1 MARILKVPFAIADA
15 TTLTEAGYVGED
27 VENILLK
34 LIQAADYDVAKA
46 EKGIIY
52 IDEIDKI
59 TRKSENPSITRDVS
73 GEGVQQ
79 ALLKIVEGTTASV
92 PPQGGRKHPHQEF
105 IQINTENILFI
116 CGGAFEGLD
125 NLIKDRTGK
134 KSIGFGTNLQENK
147 KEDENE
153 KIKKEI
159 NDLKKIII
167 EQNSKNKQNKK
178 QKIKEVKELNSQKEI
193 ICILGSGGV
202 GKSIFTVNL
211 AKSLIYSKKKI
222 LIIDFDILNN
232 SLHTILGVKKYS
244 EKISK
249 KIKEN
254 NLIKDKIC
262 LKELKIKINKR
273 IDLISGI
280 NLLFDSKYKIDNI
293 QFNNLFN
300 DVKKFYDV
308 IIIDTS
314 SECFF
319 NYTKDIIKKSN
330 INIFIV
336 EPNLLEIQKSK
347 NILKIYKEEWNIDNN
362 KINILFNKFNK
373 NSIDI
378 NILKIIFSEY
388 NIIGKIDINNKYN
401 LIINKNANKIDKNIK
416 KEYLKIIEKY
426 LINRKKQNFIK
437 KIKNKILEV
446 RRSKNE

>member
-1 MARILKVPFAIADA
+1 MKKIITALAEPQLNNELKKEKDFIVIGKDIQYQEGVIEILE
-15 TTLTEAGYVGED
+15 TEKEVDFLIISEALPGNEKI
-27 VENILLK
+27 ENLIEKIKQINNEVNIVIILENKKEELEKNLYSKNVYLILYNKIEIKEIIK
-34 LIQAADYDVAKA
+34 LIK
-46 EKGIIY
+46 
-52 IDEIDKI
+52 
-59 TRKSENPSITRDVS
+59 
-73 GEGVQQ
+73 
-79 ALLKIVEGTTASV
+79 
-92 PPQGGRKHPHQEF
+92 
-105 IQINTENILFI
+105 
-116 CGGAFEGLD
+116 
-125 NLIKDRTGK
+125 
-134 KSIGFGTNLQENK
+134 NK

-167 EQNSKNKQNKK
+167 EQNSKNRQNKK

-254 NLIKDKIC
+254 NLIKDKIG

-280 NLLFDSKYKIDNI
+280 NLLFDSKYKINNI

-319 NYTKDIIKKSN
+319 NYT
-330 INIFIV
+330 
-336 EPNLLEIQKSK
+336 K

-426 LINRKKQNFIK
+426 LMNRKKQNFIK

>member
-1 MARILKVPFAIADA
+1 MKKIITALAEPQLNNELKKEKDFIVIGKDIQYQEGVIEILETEKKVDFLIIS
-15 TTLTEAGYVGED
+15 EALPGNEKI
-27 VENILLK
+27 ENLIEKIKQINNEVNIVIILENKKEELEKNLYSKNVYLILYNKIEIKEIIK
-34 LIQAADYDVAKA
+34 LIK
-46 EKGIIY
+46 
-52 IDEIDKI
+52 
-59 TRKSENPSITRDVS
+59 
-73 GEGVQQ
+73 
-79 ALLKIVEGTTASV
+79 
-92 PPQGGRKHPHQEF
+92 
-105 IQINTENILFI
+105 
-116 CGGAFEGLD
+116 
-125 NLIKDRTGK
+125 
-134 KSIGFGTNLQENK
+134 NK

-254 NLIKDKIC
+254 NLIKDKMG

-280 NLLFDSKYKIDNI
+280 NLLFDSKYKINNI

>member
-1 MARILKVPFAIADA
+1 MSKNILK
-15 TTLTEAGYVGED
+15 
-27 VENILLK
+27 
-34 LIQAADYDVAKA
+34 
-46 EKGIIY
+46 
-52 IDEIDKI
+52 
-59 TRKSENPSITRDVS
+59 KSP
-73 GEGVQQ
+73 
-79 ALLKIVEGTTASV
+79 
-92 PPQGGRKHPHQEF
+92 
-105 IQINTENILFI
+105 
-116 CGGAFEGLD
+116 
-125 NLIKDRTGK
+125 
-134 KSIGFGTNLQENK
+134 
-147 KEDENE
+147 
-153 KIKKEI
+153 
-159 NDLKKIII
+159 
-167 EQNSKNKQNKK
+167 
-178 QKIKEVKELNSQKEI
+178 
-193 ICILGSGGV
+193 
-202 GKSIFTVNL
+202 
-211 AKSLIYSKKKI
+211 KKK
-222 LIIDFDILNN
+222 
-232 SLHTILGVKKYS
+232 
-244 EKISK
+244 
-249 KIKEN
+249 KEN
-254 NLIKDKIC
+254 NLIKDKIG

-280 NLLFDSKYKIDNI
+280 NLLFDSKYKINNI

-362 KINILFNKFNK
+362 EINILFNKFNK

>member
-1 MARILKVPFAIADA
+1 MKKIITALAEPQLNNELKKEKDFIVIGKDIQYQEGVIEILETEKEVDFLIISE
-15 TTLTEAGYVGED
+15 TLPGNEKL
-27 VENILLK
+27 ENLIEKIKQINNEVNIVIILENKKEELEKNLYSKNVYLILYNKIEIKEIIK
-34 LIQAADYDVAKA
+34 LIK
-46 EKGIIY
+46 
-52 IDEIDKI
+52 
-59 TRKSENPSITRDVS
+59 
-73 GEGVQQ
+73 
-79 ALLKIVEGTTASV
+79 
-92 PPQGGRKHPHQEF
+92 
-105 IQINTENILFI
+105 
-116 CGGAFEGLD
+116 
-125 NLIKDRTGK
+125 
-134 KSIGFGTNLQENK
+134 NK

-254 NLIKDKIC
+254 NLIKDKIS

-280 NLLFDSKYKIDNI
+280 NLLFDSKYKINNI

-401 LIINKNANKIDKNIK
+401 LIINKNANKINKNIK

>member
-1 MARILKVPFAIADA
+1 MKKIITALAEPQLNNELKKEKDFIVIGKDIQYQEGVIEILE
-15 TTLTEAGYVGED
+15 TEKEVDFLIISEALPGNEKI
-27 VENILLK
+27 ENLIEKIKQINNEVNIVIILENKKEELEKNLYSKNVYLILYNKIEIKEIIK
-34 LIQAADYDVAKA
+34 LIK
-46 EKGIIY
+46 
-52 IDEIDKI
+52 
-59 TRKSENPSITRDVS
+59 
-73 GEGVQQ
+73 
-79 ALLKIVEGTTASV
+79 
-92 PPQGGRKHPHQEF
+92 
-105 IQINTENILFI
+105 
-116 CGGAFEGLD
+116 
-125 NLIKDRTGK
+125 
-134 KSIGFGTNLQENK
+134 NK

-254 NLIKDKIC
+254 NLIKDKIG

-280 NLLFDSKYKIDNI
+280 NLLFDSKYKINNI

-388 NIIGKIDINNKYN
+388 NIIGKININNKYN
-401 LIINKNANKIDKNIK
+401 LIINKNANKVDKNIK

>member
-1 MARILKVPFAIADA
+1 MKKIITALAEPQLNNELKKEKDFIVIGKDIQYQEGVIEILE
-15 TTLTEAGYVGED
+15 TEKEVDFLIISEALPGNEKI
-27 VENILLK
+27 ENLIEKIKQINNEVNIVIILENKKEELEKNLYSKNVYLILYNKIEIKEIIK
-34 LIQAADYDVAKA
+34 LIK
-46 EKGIIY
+46 
-52 IDEIDKI
+52 
-59 TRKSENPSITRDVS
+59 
-73 GEGVQQ
+73 
-79 ALLKIVEGTTASV
+79 
-92 PPQGGRKHPHQEF
+92 
-105 IQINTENILFI
+105 
-116 CGGAFEGLD
+116 
-125 NLIKDRTGK
+125 
-134 KSIGFGTNLQENK
+134 NK

-401 LIINKNANKIDKNIK
+401 LIINKNANKIYKNIK

>member
-1 MARILKVPFAIADA
+1 MKKIITALAEPQLNNELKKEKDFIVIGKDIQYQEGVIEILE
-15 TTLTEAGYVGED
+15 TEKEVDFLIISEALPGNEKI
-27 VENILLK
+27 ENLIEKIKQINNEVNIVIILENKKEELEKNLYSKNVYLILYNKIEIKEIIK
-34 LIQAADYDVAKA
+34 LIK
-46 EKGIIY
+46 
-52 IDEIDKI
+52 
-59 TRKSENPSITRDVS
+59 
-73 GEGVQQ
+73 
-79 ALLKIVEGTTASV
+79 
-92 PPQGGRKHPHQEF
+92 
-105 IQINTENILFI
+105 
-116 CGGAFEGLD
+116 
-125 NLIKDRTGK
+125 
-134 KSIGFGTNLQENK
+134 NK

-244 EKISK
+244 ERISK

-254 NLIKDKIC
+254 NLIKDKIG

-280 NLLFDSKYKIDNI
+280 NLLFDSKYKINNI

-426 LINRKKQNFIK
+426 LINRKKKIFIK

>member
-1 MARILKVPFAIADA
+1 MKKIITALAEPQLNNELKKEKDFIVIGKDIQYQEGVIEILE
-15 TTLTEAGYVGED
+15 TEKEVDFLIISEALPGNEKL
-27 VENILLK
+27 ENLIEKIKQINNEVNIVIILENKKEELEKNLYSKNVYLILYNKIEIKEIIK
-34 LIQAADYDVAKA
+34 LIK
-46 EKGIIY
+46 
-52 IDEIDKI
+52 
-59 TRKSENPSITRDVS
+59 
-73 GEGVQQ
+73 
-79 ALLKIVEGTTASV
+79 
-92 PPQGGRKHPHQEF
+92 
-105 IQINTENILFI
+105 
-116 CGGAFEGLD
+116 
-125 NLIKDRTGK
+125 
-134 KSIGFGTNLQENK
+134 NK

-244 EKISK
+244 ERISK

-254 NLIKDKIC
+254 NLIKDKIG

-280 NLLFDSKYKIDNI
+280 NLLFDSKYKINNI

-426 LINRKKQNFIK
+426 LINRKKENFIK
-437 KIKNKILEV
+437 KIKY
-446 RRSKNE
+446 

>member
-1 MARILKVPFAIADA
+1 MKKIITALAEPQLNNELKKEKDFIVIGKDIQYQEGVIEILE
-15 TTLTEAGYVGED
+15 TEKEVDFLIISEALPGNEKI
-27 VENILLK
+27 ENLIEKIKQINNEVNIVIILENKKEELEKNLYSKNVYLILYNKIEIKEIIK
-34 LIQAADYDVAKA
+34 LIK
-46 EKGIIY
+46 
-52 IDEIDKI
+52 
-59 TRKSENPSITRDVS
+59 
-73 GEGVQQ
+73 
-79 ALLKIVEGTTASV
+79 
-92 PPQGGRKHPHQEF
+92 
-105 IQINTENILFI
+105 
-116 CGGAFEGLD
+116 
-125 NLIKDRTGK
+125 
-134 KSIGFGTNLQENK
+134 NK

-167 EQNSKNKQNKK
+167 EQNSKNRQNKK

-254 NLIKDKIC
+254 NLIKDKIS
-262 LKELKIKINKR
+262 LEELKIKINKR

-280 NLLFDSKYKIDNI
+280 NLLFDSKYKINNI

-388 NIIGKIDINNKYN
+388 NIIGKIDISDKYN

-437 KIKNKILEV
+437 KLKIKY
-446 RRSKNE
+446 

>member
-1 MARILKVPFAIADA
+1 MKKIITALAEPQLNNELKKEKDFIVIGKDIQYQEGVIEILE
-15 TTLTEAGYVGED
+15 TEKEVDFLIISEALPGNEKI
-27 VENILLK
+27 ENLIEKIKQINNEVNIVIILENKKEELEKNLYSKNVYLILYNKIEIKEIIK
-34 LIQAADYDVAKA
+34 LIK
-46 EKGIIY
+46 
-52 IDEIDKI
+52 
-59 TRKSENPSITRDVS
+59 
-73 GEGVQQ
+73 
-79 ALLKIVEGTTASV
+79 
-92 PPQGGRKHPHQEF
+92 
-105 IQINTENILFI
+105 
-116 CGGAFEGLD
+116 
-125 NLIKDRTGK
+125 
-134 KSIGFGTNLQENK
+134 NK

-244 EKISK
+244 KKISK

>member
-1 MARILKVPFAIADA
+1 MKKIITALAEPQLNNELKKEKDFIVIGKDIQYQEGVIEILETEKEVDFLIISEALPGNEKIENLIEKIKQINNEVNIVIILENKKEELEKNLYSKNVYLILYNRIEIKEI
-15 TTLTEAGYVGED
+15 
-27 VENILLK
+27 IK
-34 LIQAADYDVAKA
+34 LI
-46 EKGIIY
+46 
-52 IDEIDKI
+52 
-59 TRKSENPSITRDVS
+59 
-73 GEGVQQ
+73 
-79 ALLKIVEGTTASV
+79 
-92 PPQGGRKHPHQEF
+92 
-105 IQINTENILFI
+105 
-116 CGGAFEGLD
+116 
-125 NLIKDRTGK
+125 K
-134 KSIGFGTNLQENK
+134 KK

-254 NLIKDKIC
+254 NLIKDKIG

-280 NLLFDSKYKIDNI
+280 NLLFDSKYKINNI

>member
-1 MARILKVPFAIADA
+1 MKKIITALAEPQLNNELKKEKDFIVIGKDIQYQEGVIEILE
-15 TTLTEAGYVGED
+15 TEKEVDFLIISEALPGNEKL
-27 VENILLK
+27 ENLIEKIKQINNEVNIVIILENKKEELEKNLYSKNVYLILYNKIEIKEIIK
-34 LIQAADYDVAKA
+34 LIK
-46 EKGIIY
+46 
-52 IDEIDKI
+52 
-59 TRKSENPSITRDVS
+59 
-73 GEGVQQ
+73 
-79 ALLKIVEGTTASV
+79 
-92 PPQGGRKHPHQEF
+92 
-105 IQINTENILFI
+105 
-116 CGGAFEGLD
+116 
-125 NLIKDRTGK
+125 
-134 KSIGFGTNLQENK
+134 NK

-254 NLIKDKIC
+254 NLIKDRIG

-280 NLLFDSKYKIDNI
+280 NLLFDSKYKINNI

-401 LIINKNANKIDKNIK
+401 LIINKNENKREKNI
-416 KEYLKIIEKY
+416 IIEFLK
-426 LINRKKQNFIK
+426 FIE
-437 KIKNKILEV
+437 N
-446 RRSKNE
+446 

>member
-1 MARILKVPFAIADA
+1 MKKIITALAEPQLNNELKKEKDFIVIGKDIQYQEGVIEILE
-15 TTLTEAGYVGED
+15 TEKEVDFLIISEALPGNEKI
-27 VENILLK
+27 ENLIEKIKQINNEVNIVIILENKKEELEKNLYSKNVYLILYNKIEIKEIIK
-34 LIQAADYDVAKA
+34 LI
-46 EKGIIY
+46 
-52 IDEIDKI
+52 
-59 TRKSENPSITRDVS
+59 
-73 GEGVQQ
+73 
-79 ALLKIVEGTTASV
+79 
-92 PPQGGRKHPHQEF
+92 
-105 IQINTENILFI
+105 
-116 CGGAFEGLD
+116 
-125 NLIKDRTGK
+125 K
-134 KSIGFGTNLQENK
+134 KK

-254 NLIKDKIC
+254 NLIKDKIG

-280 NLLFDSKYKIDNI
+280 NLLFDSKYKINNI

>member
-1 MARILKVPFAIADA
+1 MKKIITALAEPQLNNELKKEKDFIVIGKDIQYQEGVIEILE
-15 TTLTEAGYVGED
+15 TEKEVDFLIISEALPGNEKL
-27 VENILLK
+27 ENLIEKIKQINNEVNIVIILENKKEELEKNLYSKNVYLILYNKIEIKEIIK
-34 LIQAADYDVAKA
+34 LIK
-46 EKGIIY
+46 
-52 IDEIDKI
+52 
-59 TRKSENPSITRDVS
+59 
-73 GEGVQQ
+73 
-79 ALLKIVEGTTASV
+79 
-92 PPQGGRKHPHQEF
+92 
-105 IQINTENILFI
+105 
-116 CGGAFEGLD
+116 
-125 NLIKDRTGK
+125 
-134 KSIGFGTNLQENK
+134 NK

-254 NLIKDKIC
+254 NLIKDRIG

-280 NLLFDSKYKIDNI
+280 NLLFDSKYKINNI

-336 EPNLLEIQKSK
+336 EANLLEIQKSK
-347 NILKIYKEEWNIDNN
+347 NILKIYKEEWDIDNN

>member
-1 MARILKVPFAIADA
+1 MKKIITALAEPQLNNELKKEKDFIVIGKDIQYQEGVIEILE
-15 TTLTEAGYVGED
+15 TEKEVDFLIISEALPGNEKI
-27 VENILLK
+27 ENLIEKIKQINNEVNIVIILENKKEELEKNLYSKNVYLILYNKIEIKEIIK
-34 LIQAADYDVAKA
+34 LIK
-46 EKGIIY
+46 
-52 IDEIDKI
+52 
-59 TRKSENPSITRDVS
+59 
-73 GEGVQQ
+73 
-79 ALLKIVEGTTASV
+79 
-92 PPQGGRKHPHQEF
+92 
-105 IQINTENILFI
+105 
-116 CGGAFEGLD
+116 
-125 NLIKDRTGK
+125 
-134 KSIGFGTNLQENK
+134 NK

-244 EKISK
+244 EKIFK

-254 NLIKDKIC
+254 NLIKDKIG

-280 NLLFDSKYKIDNI
+280 NLLFDSKYKINNI

-426 LINRKKQNFIK
+426 LMNRKKQNFIK

>member
-1 MARILKVPFAIADA
+1 MKKIITALAEPQLNNELKKEKDFIVIGKDIQYQEGVIEILE
-15 TTLTEAGYVGED
+15 TEKEVDFLIISEALPGNEKI
-27 VENILLK
+27 ENLIEKIKQINNEVNIVIILENKKEELEKNLYSKNVYLILYNKIEIKEIIK
-34 LIQAADYDVAKA
+34 LIK
-46 EKGIIY
+46 
-52 IDEIDKI
+52 
-59 TRKSENPSITRDVS
+59 
-73 GEGVQQ
+73 
-79 ALLKIVEGTTASV
+79 
-92 PPQGGRKHPHQEF
+92 
-105 IQINTENILFI
+105 
-116 CGGAFEGLD
+116 
-125 NLIKDRTGK
+125 
-134 KSIGFGTNLQENK
+134 NK

-437 KIKNKILEV
+437 KIKNKILKV

>member
-1 MARILKVPFAIADA
+1 MKKIITALAEPQLNNELKKEKDFIVIGKDIQYQEGVIEILE
-15 TTLTEAGYVGED
+15 TEKEVDFLIISEALPGNEKI
-27 VENILLK
+27 ENLIEKIKQINNEVNIVIILENKKEELEKNLYSKNVYLILYNKIEIKEIIK
-34 LIQAADYDVAKA
+34 LIK
-46 EKGIIY
+46 
-52 IDEIDKI
+52 
-59 TRKSENPSITRDVS
+59 
-73 GEGVQQ
+73 
-79 ALLKIVEGTTASV
+79 
-92 PPQGGRKHPHQEF
+92 
-105 IQINTENILFI
+105 
-116 CGGAFEGLD
+116 
-125 NLIKDRTGK
+125 
-134 KSIGFGTNLQENK
+134 NK

-426 LINRKKQNFIK
+426 LINRKK
-437 KIKNKILEV
+437 KIL
-446 RRSKNE
+446 

>member
-1 MARILKVPFAIADA
+1 MKKIITALAEPQLNNELKKEKDFIVIGKDIQYQEGVIEILE
-15 TTLTEAGYVGED
+15 TEKEVDFLIISEALPGNEKI
-27 VENILLK
+27 ENLIEKIKQINNEVNIVIILENKKEELEKNLYSKNVYLILYNKIEIKEIIK
-34 LIQAADYDVAKA
+34 LIK
-46 EKGIIY
+46 
-52 IDEIDKI
+52 
-59 TRKSENPSITRDVS
+59 
-73 GEGVQQ
+73 
-79 ALLKIVEGTTASV
+79 
-92 PPQGGRKHPHQEF
+92 
-105 IQINTENILFI
+105 
-116 CGGAFEGLD
+116 
-125 NLIKDRTGK
+125 
-134 KSIGFGTNLQENK
+134 NK

-167 EQNSKNKQNKK
+167 EQNSKNRQNKK

-254 NLIKDKIC
+254 NLIKDKIG

-280 NLLFDSKYKIDNI
+280 NLLFDSKYKINNI

-378 NILKIIFSEY
+378 NILKIIFSKY

-426 LINRKKQNFIK
+426 LMNRKKQNFIK

>member
-1 MARILKVPFAIADA
+1 MKKIITALAEPQLNNELKKEKDFIVIGKDIQYQEGVIEILE
-15 TTLTEAGYVGED
+15 TEKEVDFLIISEALPGNEKI
-27 VENILLK
+27 ENLIEKIKQINNEVNIVIILENKKEELEKNLYSKNVYLILYNKIEIKEIIK
-34 LIQAADYDVAKA
+34 LIK
-46 EKGIIY
+46 
-52 IDEIDKI
+52 
-59 TRKSENPSITRDVS
+59 
-73 GEGVQQ
+73 
-79 ALLKIVEGTTASV
+79 
-92 PPQGGRKHPHQEF
+92 
-105 IQINTENILFI
+105 
-116 CGGAFEGLD
+116 
-125 NLIKDRTGK
+125 
-134 KSIGFGTNLQENK
+134 NK

-178 QKIKEVKELNSQKEI
+178 QKIKEVKELNLQKEI

-254 NLIKDKIC
+254 NLIKDKIG

-280 NLLFDSKYKIDNI
+280 NLLFDSKYKINNI

-362 KINILFNKFNK
+362 EINILFNKFNK

-437 KIKNKILEV
+437 K
-446 RRSKNE
+446 

>member
-1 MARILKVPFAIADA
+1 MKKIITALAEPQLNNELKKEKDFIVIGKDIQYQEGVIEILE
-15 TTLTEAGYVGED
+15 TEKEVDFLIISEALPGNEKI
-27 VENILLK
+27 ENLIEKIKQINNEVNIVIILENKKEELEKNLYSKNVYLILYNKIEIKEIIK
-34 LIQAADYDVAKA
+34 LIK
-46 EKGIIY
+46 
-52 IDEIDKI
+52 
-59 TRKSENPSITRDVS
+59 
-73 GEGVQQ
+73 
-79 ALLKIVEGTTASV
+79 
-92 PPQGGRKHPHQEF
+92 
-105 IQINTENILFI
+105 
-116 CGGAFEGLD
+116 
-125 NLIKDRTGK
+125 
-134 KSIGFGTNLQENK
+134 NK

-167 EQNSKNKQNKK
+167 EQNSKNRQNKK

-254 NLIKDKIC
+254 NLIKDKIG

-280 NLLFDSKYKIDNI
+280 NLLFDSKYKINNI

>member
-1 MARILKVPFAIADA
+1 MKKIITALAEPQLNNELKKEKDFIVIGKDIQYQEGVIEILE
-15 TTLTEAGYVGED
+15 TEKEVDFLIISEALPGNEKI
-27 VENILLK
+27 ENLIEKIKQINNEVNIVIILENKKEELEKNLYSKNVYLILYNKIEIKEIIK
-34 LIQAADYDVAKA
+34 LIK
-46 EKGIIY
+46 
-52 IDEIDKI
+52 
-59 TRKSENPSITRDVS
+59 
-73 GEGVQQ
+73 
-79 ALLKIVEGTTASV
+79 
-92 PPQGGRKHPHQEF
+92 
-105 IQINTENILFI
+105 
-116 CGGAFEGLD
+116 
-125 NLIKDRTGK
+125 
-134 KSIGFGTNLQENK
+134 NK

-254 NLIKDKIC
+254 NLIKDKIS

-280 NLLFDSKYKIDNI
+280 NLLFDSKYKINNI

-330 INIFIV
+330 INILIV

-426 LINRKKQNFIK
+426 LMNRKKQNFIK

>member
-1 MARILKVPFAIADA
+1 MKKIITALAEPQLNNELKKEKDFIVIGKDIQYQEGVIEILE
-15 TTLTEAGYVGED
+15 TEKEVDFLIISEALPGNEKI
-27 VENILLK
+27 ENLIEKIKQINNEVNIVIILENKKEELEKNLYSKNVYLILYNKIEIKEIIK
-34 LIQAADYDVAKA
+34 LIK
-46 EKGIIY
+46 
-52 IDEIDKI
+52 
-59 TRKSENPSITRDVS
+59 
-73 GEGVQQ
+73 
-79 ALLKIVEGTTASV
+79 
-92 PPQGGRKHPHQEF
+92 
-105 IQINTENILFI
+105 
-116 CGGAFEGLD
+116 
-125 NLIKDRTGK
+125 
-134 KSIGFGTNLQENK
+134 NK

-254 NLIKDKIC
+254 NLIKDKIG

-280 NLLFDSKYKIDNI
+280 NLLFDSKYKINNI

-314 SECFF
+314 SEWFF

-362 KINILFNKFNK
+362 EINILFNKFNK

>member
-1 MARILKVPFAIADA
+1 MKKIITALAEPQLNNELKKEKDFIVIGKDIQYQEGVIEILE
-15 TTLTEAGYVGED
+15 TEKEVDFLIISEALPGNEKI
-27 VENILLK
+27 ENLIEKIKQINNEVNIVIILENKKEELEKNLYSKNVYLILYNKIEIKEIIK
-34 LIQAADYDVAKA
+34 LIK
-46 EKGIIY
+46 
-52 IDEIDKI
+52 
-59 TRKSENPSITRDVS
+59 
-73 GEGVQQ
+73 
-79 ALLKIVEGTTASV
+79 
-92 PPQGGRKHPHQEF
+92 
-105 IQINTENILFI
+105 
-116 CGGAFEGLD
+116 
-125 NLIKDRTGK
+125 
-134 KSIGFGTNLQENK
+134 NK

-178 QKIKEVKELNSQKEI
+178 QKIIEVKELNSQKEI

-254 NLIKDKIC
+254 NLIKDKIG

-280 NLLFDSKYKIDNI
+280 NLLFDSKYKINNI

>member
-1 MARILKVPFAIADA
+1 MKKIITALAEPQLNNELKKEKDFIVIGKDIQYQEGVIEILE
-15 TTLTEAGYVGED
+15 TEKEVDFLIISEALPGNEKI
-27 VENILLK
+27 ENLIEKIKQINNEVNIVIILENKKEELEKNLYSKNVYLILYNKIEIKEIIK
-34 LIQAADYDVAKA
+34 LIK
-46 EKGIIY
+46 
-52 IDEIDKI
+52 
-59 TRKSENPSITRDVS
+59 
-73 GEGVQQ
+73 
-79 ALLKIVEGTTASV
+79 
-92 PPQGGRKHPHQEF
+92 
-105 IQINTENILFI
+105 
-116 CGGAFEGLD
+116 
-125 NLIKDRTGK
+125 
-134 KSIGFGTNLQENK
+134 NK

-153 KIKKEI
+153 KIK
-159 NDLKKIII
+159 
-167 EQNSKNKQNKK
+167 
-178 QKIKEVKELNSQKEI
+178 KEI

-254 NLIKDKIC
+254 NLIKDKIG

-280 NLLFDSKYKIDNI
+280 NLLFDSKYKINNI

>member
-1 MARILKVPFAIADA
+1 MKKIITALAEPQLNNELKKEKDFIVIGKDIQYQEGVIEILE
-15 TTLTEAGYVGED
+15 TEKEVDFLIISEALPGNEKI
-27 VENILLK
+27 ENLIEKIKQINNEVNIVIILENKKEELEKNLYSKNVYLILYNKIEIKEIIK
-34 LIQAADYDVAKA
+34 LIK
-46 EKGIIY
+46 
-52 IDEIDKI
+52 
-59 TRKSENPSITRDVS
+59 
-73 GEGVQQ
+73 
-79 ALLKIVEGTTASV
+79 
-92 PPQGGRKHPHQEF
+92 
-105 IQINTENILFI
+105 
-116 CGGAFEGLD
+116 
-125 NLIKDRTGK
+125 
-134 KSIGFGTNLQENK
+134 NK

-167 EQNSKNKQNKK
+167 KQNSKNKQNKK

>member
-1 MARILKVPFAIADA
+1 MKKIITALAEPQLNNELKKEKDFIVIGKDIQYQEGVIEILE
-15 TTLTEAGYVGED
+15 TEKEVDFLIISEALPGNEKI
-27 VENILLK
+27 ENLIEKIKQINNEVNIVIILENKKEELEKNLYSKNVYLILYNKIEIKEIIK
-34 LIQAADYDVAKA
+34 LIK
-46 EKGIIY
+46 
-52 IDEIDKI
+52 
-59 TRKSENPSITRDVS
+59 
-73 GEGVQQ
+73 
-79 ALLKIVEGTTASV
+79 
-92 PPQGGRKHPHQEF
+92 
-105 IQINTENILFI
+105 
-116 CGGAFEGLD
+116 
-125 NLIKDRTGK
+125 
-134 KSIGFGTNLQENK
+134 NK

-193 ICILGSGGV
+193 ICVLGSGGV

-254 NLIKDKIC
+254 NLIKDKIG

-280 NLLFDSKYKIDNI
+280 NLLFDSKYKINNI

>member
-1 MARILKVPFAIADA
+1 MKKIITALAEPQLNNELKKEKDFIVIGKDIQYQEGVIEILE
-15 TTLTEAGYVGED
+15 TEKEVDFLIISEALPGNEKI
-27 VENILLK
+27 ENLIEKIKQINNEVNIVIILENKKEELEKNLYSKNVYLILYNKIEIKEIIK
-34 LIQAADYDVAKA
+34 LIK
-46 EKGIIY
+46 
-52 IDEIDKI
+52 
-59 TRKSENPSITRDVS
+59 
-73 GEGVQQ
+73 
-79 ALLKIVEGTTASV
+79 
-92 PPQGGRKHPHQEF
+92 
-105 IQINTENILFI
+105 
-116 CGGAFEGLD
+116 
-125 NLIKDRTGK
+125 
-134 KSIGFGTNLQENK
+134 NK

-167 EQNSKNKQNKK
+167 EQKSKNKQNKK

-254 NLIKDKIC
+254 NLIKDKIG

-280 NLLFDSKYKIDNI
+280 NLLFDSKYKINNI

-426 LINRKKQNFIK
+426 LMNRKKQNFIK

>member
-1 MARILKVPFAIADA
+1 MKKIITALAEPQLNNELKKEKDFIVIGKDIQYQEGVIEILETEKEVDFLIISE
-15 TTLTEAGYVGED
+15 TLPGNEKIESLIEKIKQINNEVNI
-27 VENILLK
+27 VIILENKKEELEKNLYSKNVYLILYSKIEIKEIIK
-34 LIQAADYDVAKA
+34 LIK
-46 EKGIIY
+46 
-52 IDEIDKI
+52 
-59 TRKSENPSITRDVS
+59 
-73 GEGVQQ
+73 
-79 ALLKIVEGTTASV
+79 
-92 PPQGGRKHPHQEF
+92 
-105 IQINTENILFI
+105 
-116 CGGAFEGLD
+116 
-125 NLIKDRTGK
+125 
-134 KSIGFGTNLQENK
+134 NK

-254 NLIKDKIC
+254 NLIKDKIG

-280 NLLFDSKYKIDNI
+280 NLLFDSKYKINNI

-347 NILKIYKEEWNIDNN
+347 NILKIYKEEWDIDNN

>member
-1 MARILKVPFAIADA
+1 MKKIITALAEPQLNNELKKEKDFIVIGKDIQYQEGVIEILE
-15 TTLTEAGYVGED
+15 TEKEVDFLIISEALPGNEKI
-27 VENILLK
+27 ENLIEKIKQINNEVNIVIILENKKEELEKNLYSKNVYLILYNKIEIKEIIK
-34 LIQAADYDVAKA
+34 LIK
-46 EKGIIY
+46 
-52 IDEIDKI
+52 
-59 TRKSENPSITRDVS
+59 
-73 GEGVQQ
+73 
-79 ALLKIVEGTTASV
+79 
-92 PPQGGRKHPHQEF
+92 
-105 IQINTENILFI
+105 
-116 CGGAFEGLD
+116 
-125 NLIKDRTGK
+125 
-134 KSIGFGTNLQENK
+134 NK

-167 EQNSKNKQNKK
+167 EQNSKNRQNKK

-254 NLIKDKIC
+254 NLIKDKIG

-273 IDLISGI
+273 IYLISGI
-280 NLLFDSKYKIDNI
+280 NLLFDSKYKINNI

-426 LINRKKQNFIK
+426 LMNRKKQNFIK

>member
-1 MARILKVPFAIADA
+1 MKKIITALAEPQLNNELKKEKDFIVIGKDIQYQEGVIEILETEKEVDFLIISE
-15 TTLTEAGYVGED
+15 TLPGNEKIESLIEKIKQINNEVNI
-27 VENILLK
+27 VIILENKKEELEKNLYSKNVYLILYNKIEIKEIIK
-34 LIQAADYDVAKA
+34 LIK
-46 EKGIIY
+46 
-52 IDEIDKI
+52 
-59 TRKSENPSITRDVS
+59 
-73 GEGVQQ
+73 
-79 ALLKIVEGTTASV
+79 
-92 PPQGGRKHPHQEF
+92 
-105 IQINTENILFI
+105 
-116 CGGAFEGLD
+116 
-125 NLIKDRTGK
+125 
-134 KSIGFGTNLQENK
+134 NK

-211 AKSLIYSKKKI
+211 TKSLIYSKKKI

-232 SLHTILGVKKYS
+232 SLHTILDVKKYS

-254 NLIKDKIC
+254 NLIKDKIG

-280 NLLFDSKYKIDNI
+280 NLLFDSKYKINNI

-347 NILKIYKEEWNIDNN
+347 NILKIYKEEWDIDNN